1 MRSRRY
7 RPEIR
12 RNRVFSNWVLA
23 RSSPNPL
30 RRTLKVGPRT
40 SSFVVL
46 AGLGLTFLILSLPF
60 QDVAVNQLPSAPEVV
75 RSNEILEQGLTKT
88 PAACTVED
96 FGTIANG
103 GSYSSST
110 APKLE
115 GYEFVSKQVFGG
127 LFAMDYRCN
136 SPQNQYI
143 FRVELKL
150 IDASWAV
157 KKISRLPVK

>member
-1 MRSRRY
+1 
-7 RPEIR
+7 
-12 RNRVFSNWVLA
+12 
-23 RSSPNPL
+23 
-30 RRTLKVGPRT
+30 
-40 SSFVVL
+40 
-46 AGLGLTFLILSLPF
+46 LGLTFLLLSLPG
-60 QDVAVNQLPSAPEVV
+60 QDAAVKQLPSAPEVV
-75 RSNEILEQGLTKT
+75 RSNTFLEQGLSKT

-143 FRVELKL
+143 FRLELQL
-150 IDASWAV
+150 VDASWAV